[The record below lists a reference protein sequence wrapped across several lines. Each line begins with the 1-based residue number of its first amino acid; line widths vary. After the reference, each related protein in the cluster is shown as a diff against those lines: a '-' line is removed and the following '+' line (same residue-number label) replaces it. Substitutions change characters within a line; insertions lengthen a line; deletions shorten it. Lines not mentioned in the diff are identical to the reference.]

1 MISRI
6 TTNKAAFMD
15 YQLAGKTALITGGAT
30 GIGKAIAQRF
40 ILEGANVVISGLVA
54 DEVKAAVEELGDR
67 SKGLV
72 ADLTEEGAAQRLVS
86 MALESG
92 PIDFL
97 INNVGIFEVRD
108 FFETDDAQWFHYFNV
123 NVMSGVRMTR
133 LVMKDMLDRGH
144 GSIVFISS
152 ESAVK
157 PQPWMVHYGAMKT
170 CLLGVSRAL
179 AELTKGTAV
188 RVNSILPGPTYTD
201 AVKRYHQEI
210 AQEKGISAQQVV
222 HDYFD
227 ETEPT
232 SLIRRMIEPDEVA
245 CSVLHLAASPALNGM
260 AMRIEGGTIRSIL

>member
-1 MISRI
+1 
-6 TTNKAAFMD
+6 MD

-40 ILEGANVVISGLVA
+40 ILEGARVVISGLHEKEVA
-54 DEVKAAVEELGDR
+54 EAVAELGDHAW
-67 SKGLV
+67 GMV
-72 ADLTEEGAAQRLVS
+72 ADLTEEGAAERLVVL
-86 MALESG
+86 AIEAG

-133 LVMKDMLDRGH
+133 LVMKAMLDRGQ

-188 RVNSILPGPTYTD
+188 RVNSILPGPTSTD
-201 AVKRYHQEI
+201 AVKRYHREI
-210 AQEKGISAQQVV
+210 AEQKGVSTQQVV
-222 HDYFD
+222 QDYFD
-227 ETEPT
+227 DTEPT
-232 SLIRRMIEPDEVA
+232 SLIRRLIEPEEVA
-245 CSVLHLAASPALNGM
+245 NSVLHLAASPALNGM
-260 AMRIEGGTIRSIL
+260 AMRMEGGTIRSII

>member
-1 MISRI
+1 
-6 TTNKAAFMD
+6 MD
-15 YQLAGKTALITGGAT
+15 YQLVGKTALITGGAT

-40 ILEGANVVISGLVA
+40 IMEGARVVISGLHEKEVA
-54 DEVKAAVEELGDR
+54 EALAELGDHAQ
-67 SKGLV
+67 GMV
-72 ADLTEEGAAQRLVS
+72 ADLTEEGAAERLV
-86 MALESG
+86 ALAIEAG

-133 LVMKDMLDRGH
+133 LVMKSMLDRGQ

-188 RVNSILPGPTYTD
+188 RVNSILPGPTSTD
-201 AVKRYHQEI
+201 AVKRYHREI
-210 AQEKGISAQQVV
+210 AEQKGVSTQQVV
-222 HDYFD
+222 QDYFD
-227 ETEPT
+227 DTEPT

-245 CSVLHLAASPALNGM
+245 SSVLHLAASPALNGM
-260 AMRIEGGTIRSIL
+260 AMRMEGGTIRSII

>member
-1 MISRI
+1 
-6 TTNKAAFMD
+6 MD
-15 YQLAGKTALITGGAT
+15 YQLTGKTALITGGAT

-40 ILEGANVVISGLVA
+40 ILEGAKVVISGLLA
-54 DEVKAAVEELGDR
+54 DEVNAAVEELGDA

-72 ADLTEEGAAQRLVS
+72 ADLTQEGAAERLVNL
-86 MALESG
+86 ALESG

-133 LVMKDMLDRGH
+133 LVMRDMLNRGH

-170 CLLGVSRAL
+170 CLLGISRAL

-188 RVNSILPGPTYTD
+188 RVNSILPGPTYTE
-201 AVKRYHQEI
+201 AVKRYHREI
-210 AQEKGISAQQVV
+210 AEEKGISAQQVV

-232 SLIRRMIEPDEVA
+232 SLIRRMIEPEEVA

-260 AMRIEGGTIRSIL
+260 AMRIEGGTIRSIF

>member
-1 MISRI
+1 
-6 TTNKAAFMD
+6 MD
-15 YQLAGKTALITGGAT
+15 YQLTGKTALITGGAT

-40 ILEGANVVISGLVA
+40 ILEGAKVVISGLSA
-54 DEVKAAVEELGDR
+54 DEVSAAVEELGDF

-72 ADLTEEGAAQRLVS
+72 ADLTEEGAAQQLVN
-86 MALESG
+86 MALEDG

-133 LVMKDMLDRGH
+133 LVMKAMLERGQ

-170 CLLGVSRAL
+170 CLLGISRAL

-188 RVNSILPGPTYTD
+188 RVNSILPGPTCTD

-222 HDYFD
+222 QNYFD

-232 SLIRRMIEPDEVA
+232 SLIRRMIEPEEVA
-245 CSVLHLAASPALNGM
+245 RSVLHLAASPALNGM
-260 AMRIEGGTIRSIL
+260 AMRVEGGTIRSVL

>member
-1 MISRI
+1 
-6 TTNKAAFMD
+6 MD
-15 YQLAGKTALITGGAT
+15 YQLTGKTALITGGAT

-40 ILEGANVVISGLVA
+40 ILEGAKVVISGLLA
-54 DEVKAAVEELGDR
+54 DEVNAAVEELGD
-67 SKGLV
+67 SSSGLV
-72 ADLTEEGAAQRLVS
+72 ADLTQDGAAERLVN

-133 LVMKDMLDRGH
+133 LVMKAMLDRGQ

-170 CLLGVSRAL
+170 CLLGISRAL

-188 RVNSILPGPTYTD
+188 RVNSILPGPTCTD
-201 AVKRYHQEI
+201 AVKRYHREI

-232 SLIRRMIEPDEVA
+232 SLIRRMIEPEEVA

>member
-1 MISRI
+1 
-6 TTNKAAFMD
+6 MD
-15 YQLAGKTALITGGAT
+15 YQLTGKTALITGGAT

-40 ILEGANVVISGLVA
+40 ILEGAKVVISGLLA
-54 DEVKAAVEELGDR
+54 DEVNAAVEELGDSSR
-67 SKGLV
+67 GLV
-72 ADLTEEGAAQRLVS
+72 ADLTQDGAAEHLVN

-92 PIDFL
+92 PVDFL

-133 LVMKDMLDRGH
+133 LVMKDMLNRGH

-170 CLLGVSRAL
+170 CLLGISRAL

-188 RVNSILPGPTYTD
+188 RVNSILPGPTYTE
-201 AVKRYHQEI
+201 AVKRYHREI
-210 AQEKGISAQQVV
+210 AEEKGISAQQVV

-232 SLIRRMIEPDEVA
+232 SLIRRMIEPEEVA

>member
-1 MISRI
+1 
-6 TTNKAAFMD
+6 MD
-15 YQLAGKTALITGGAT
+15 YQLVGKTALITGGAT

-40 ILEGANVVISGLVA
+40 IMEGARVVISGLHEKEVA
-54 DEVKAAVEELGDR
+54 EALAELGDHAQ
-67 SKGLV
+67 GMV
-72 ADLTEEGAAQRLVS
+72 ADLTEEGAAERLV
-86 MALESG
+86 ALAIEAG

-133 LVMKDMLDRGH
+133 LVMKAMLDRGH

-188 RVNSILPGPTYTD
+188 RVNSILPGPTSTD
-201 AVKRYHQEI
+201 AVKRYHREI
-210 AQEKGISAQQVV
+210 AEQKGVSTQQVV
-222 HDYFD
+222 QDYFD
-227 ETEPT
+227 DTEPT

-245 CSVLHLAASPALNGM
+245 SSVLHLAASPALNGM
-260 AMRIEGGTIRSIL
+260 AMRMEGGTIRSII

>member
-1 MISRI
+1 
-6 TTNKAAFMD
+6 MD
-15 YQLAGKTALITGGAT
+15 YQLTGKTALITGGAT

-40 ILEGANVVISGLVA
+40 ILEGAKVVISGLLA
-54 DEVKAAVEELGDR
+54 DEVNAVVEELGD
-67 SKGLV
+67 SCQGLV
-72 ADLTEEGAAQRLVS
+72 ADLTQDGAAECLVK
-86 MALESG
+86 MAQASG

-133 LVMKDMLDRGH
+133 LVMRDMLNRGH

-170 CLLGVSRAL
+170 CLLGISRAL

-188 RVNSILPGPTYTD
+188 RVNSILPGPTYTE
-201 AVKRYHQEI
+201 AVKRYHREI
-210 AQEKGISAQQVV
+210 AEEKGISAQQVV

-232 SLIRRMIEPDEVA
+232 SLIRRMIEPEEVA

>member
-1 MISRI
+1 
-6 TTNKAAFMD
+6 MD
-15 YQLAGKTALITGGAT
+15 YQLTGKIALITGGAS

-40 ILEGANVVISGLVA
+40 LLEGAYVVVSGLSE
-54 DEVKAAVEELGDR
+54 DEVNATLHELGPRCKGLAGDLTHAGVAERLVALAEEL
-67 SKGLV
+67 
-72 ADLTEEGAAQRLVS
+72 
-86 MALESG
+86 G

-108 FFETDDAQWFHYFNV
+108 FFETDDAQWLHYFNV

-133 LVMKDMLDRGH
+133 LVMQDMLSRGQ

-170 CLLGVSRAL
+170 CLLGLSRAL
-179 AELTKGTAV
+179 AELTKGTSV
-188 RVNSILPGPTYTD
+188 RVNSILPGPTSTE

-210 AQEKGISAQQVV
+210 GAEKGITAEQVV
-222 HDYFD
+222 ADYFD

-232 SLIRRMIEPDEVA
+232 SLIRRMIEPEEVA

-260 AMRIEGGTIRSIL
+260 AMRVEGGTIRSIL

>member
-1 MISRI
+1 
-6 TTNKAAFMD
+6 MD
-15 YQLAGKTALITGGAT
+15 YQLTGKTALITGGAT

-40 ILEGANVVISGLVA
+40 ILEGAKVVISGLLA
-54 DEVKAAVEELGDR
+54 DEVNAAVEELGDA

-72 ADLTEEGAAQRLVS
+72 ADLTQEGASERLVNL
-86 MALESG
+86 ALESG

-97 INNVGIFEVRD
+97 INNVGVFEVRD

-133 LVMKDMLDRGH
+133 IVMKDMLNRGH

-170 CLLGVSRAL
+170 CLLGISRAL

-188 RVNSILPGPTYTD
+188 RVNSILPGPTYTE
-201 AVKRYHQEI
+201 AVKRYHREI
-210 AQEKGISAQQVV
+210 AEEKGILAQQVV
-222 HDYFD
+222 QDYFD

>member
-1 MISRI
+1 
-6 TTNKAAFMD
+6 MD
-15 YQLAGKTALITGGAT
+15 YQLTGKTALITGGAT

-40 ILEGANVVISGLVA
+40 ILEGAKVVISGLLA
-54 DEVKAAVEELGDR
+54 DEVNAAVQELGDSSR
-67 SKGLV
+67 GLV
-72 ADLTEEGAAQRLVS
+72 ADLTQDGAAEHLVN

-133 LVMKDMLDRGH
+133 LVMKDMLNRGH

-157 PQPWMVHYGAMKT
+157 TQPWMVHYGAMKT
-170 CLLGVSRAL
+170 CLLGISRAL

-188 RVNSILPGPTYTD
+188 RVNSILPGPTCTE
-201 AVKRYHQEI
+201 AVKHYHREI
-210 AQEKGISAQQVV
+210 AEEKGISAQQVV

-232 SLIRRMIEPDEVA
+232 SLIRRMIEPEEVA

>member
-1 MISRI
+1 
-6 TTNKAAFMD
+6 MD
-15 YQLAGKTALITGGAT
+15 YQLTGKTALITGGAT
-30 GIGKAIAQRF
+30 GIGKAIARRF
-40 ILEGANVVISGLVA
+40 ILEGARVVISGL
-54 DEVKAAVEELGDR
+54 DEEEVGAALQELGEG
-67 SKGLV
+67 SSGMV
-72 ADLTEEGAAQRLVS
+72 ADLTDNAAAERLV
-86 MALESG
+86 ALASEAG

-108 FFETDDAQWFHYFNV
+108 FFDTDDAQWLHYFNV

-133 LVMKDMLDRGH
+133 LVMKAMLERAE

-170 CLLGVSRAL
+170 CVLGISRAL

-188 RVNSILPGPTYTD
+188 RVNSILPGPTATE
-201 AVKRYHQEI
+201 AVKRYHREI
-210 AQEKGISAQQVV
+210 AGQKGITAQQVV
-222 HDYFD
+222 EDYFD

-232 SLIRRMIEPDEVA
+232 SLIRRMIDPDEVA